1 MGYNKRIMKGREPGL
16 SQIDSKAV
24 KIKLVT
30 TIRHPDQET
39 ETFELWA
46 EGSQVEKAGK
56 TYLTYEEIQEHVTG
70 NIKTTVKLGKDEAL
84 ILRSGGLNMR
94 LPFSLAGVQNGSFE
108 GEFGTMLVTTTT
120 HSIDHRDGR
129 FEIEYGLSSGGSHVG
144 DYKLEFTYTEGNS

>member
-1 MGYNKRIMKGREPGL
+1 V
-16 SQIDSKAV
+16 SQTTDGTAV

-46 EGSQVEKAGK
+46 EGKRVEKGGK
-56 TYLTYEEIQEHVTG
+56 TYLSYVEVQENVTE
-70 NIKTTVKLGKDEAL
+70 NIKTTVKLGEDEAL

-94 LPFSLAGVQNGSFE
+94 LPFSMSGDQNGSFE

-120 HSIDHRDGR
+120 HSIDHRDGQ
-129 FEIEYGLSSGGSHVG
+129 FTIEYGLKSGSNHVG
-144 DYKLEFTYTEGNS
+144 DYKLEFTYTEGTS

>member
-1 MGYNKRIMKGREPGL
+1 MPQTVEKL
-16 SQIDSKAV
+16 V

-46 EGSQVEKAGK
+46 EGRQVEKAGK

-70 NIKTTVKLGKDEAL
+70 NIKTTVKFGETEAL
-84 ILRSGGLNMR
+84 ILRSGGLTMR
-94 LPFSLAGVQNGSFE
+94 LPFSMASEQNGSFE

-120 HSIDHRDGR
+120 LSIDHRDGR
-129 FEIEYGLSSGGSHVG
+129 FTIEYALKSGSNHVG
-144 DYKLEFTYTEGNS
+144 DYKLEFTYTEGTS